1 MTAYAKFWNSGGRA
15 VLTPGEG
22 RKLTD
27 ILVQVIRLRGAEF
40 FADKENEL
48 AHVVVALPASGLSY
62 DSHPSLW
69 SSLAEACM
77 QIPVPYSQ
85 SKPTGAGLLS
95 VSQFNML
102 VNGIPIA
109 CMSENH

>member
-1 MTAYAKFWNSGGRA
+1 MTAYAKFWNSGGGA

-27 ILVQVIRLRGAEF
+27 ILVEVIRLRGAEF

-85 SKPTGAGLLS
+85 SKPTISVLLS

>member
-1 MTAYAKFWNSGGRA
+1 M
-15 VLTPGEG
+15 TPGEG

-27 ILVQVIRLRGAEF
+27 LLVQVIHLRGAEF

-69 SSLAEACM
+69 GSLAEACM

-85 SKPTGAGLLS
+85 SKSTGAGLLLS
-95 VSQFNML
+95 VSQFSML

-109 CMSENH
+109 RMPENN